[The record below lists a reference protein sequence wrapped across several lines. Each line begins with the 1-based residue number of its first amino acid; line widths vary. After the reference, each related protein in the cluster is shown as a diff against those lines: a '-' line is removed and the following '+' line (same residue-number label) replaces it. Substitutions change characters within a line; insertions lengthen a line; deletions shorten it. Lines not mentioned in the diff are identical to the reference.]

1 MSVRLH
7 DARVE
12 ELWTST
18 LPAKRISNLRPSS
31 LLCCRSD
38 GLELS
43 TGQSP
48 RPGDQQQQL
57 QATTE
62 DGLLQPLLSTL
73 TAVEMLYDSALYKCT
88 IDIDIDMDKF
98 EGRRLVTTPL
108 SA

>member
-18 LPAKRISNLRPSS
+18 LPAHYLRPSS